1 MKIRKATVNDID
13 MLVALRK
20 IQLVDEGQIP
30 RINIDKELTGFFQKK
45 MTDGTLTQWIVE
57 NEEEIMA
64 TGAVI
69 FYDFPPSFTN
79 KTGKRAYIAN
89 MYTKKSY
96 RGQGIATNLLKM
108 MIKDIK
114 ETGVTSIFLIA
125 SEMGRPVYKKIGF
138 KDATEFLKF
147 DL

>member
-69 FYDFPPSFTN
+69 FMIFHRVLRTKQAKEPILQICIQRN
-79 KTGKRAYIAN
+79 HIAGKGLQQTY
-89 MYTKKSY
+89 
-96 RGQGIATNLLKM
+96 
-108 MIKDIK
+108 
-114 ETGVTSIFLIA
+114 
-125 SEMGRPVYKKIGF
+125 
-138 KDATEFLKF
+138 
-147 DL
+147 